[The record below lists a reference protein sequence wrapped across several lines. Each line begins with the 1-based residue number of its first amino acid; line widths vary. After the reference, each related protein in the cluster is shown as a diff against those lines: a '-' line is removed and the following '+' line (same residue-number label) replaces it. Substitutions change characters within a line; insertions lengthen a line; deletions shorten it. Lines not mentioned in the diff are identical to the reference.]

1 MNNPVFLRWLLNSLI
16 FAVGVT
22 IFNVLSSGLAG
33 YALGCMRFRGREFFR
48 ILTLAI
54 MLVPLPIIAIPRF
67 IMAFNL
73 HLTNS
78 FAGLIL
84 PLATQP
90 LTVFVMLQFMKS
102 LPFELAEAAFIDGA
116 SLLRTFFQGAWNEFF
131 WSLLIT
137 QRQDM
142 LTLPIGLSF
151 FQGAHYTE
159 YNLLLAG
166 SMFNT
171 IPIVIVLNIEP
182 ASATLPGYRHNRDEG
197 ITVCRDRSYPYKVHT
212 NGEGQLLTLSVRVNL
227 VTEQF

>member
-116 SLLRTFFQGAWNEFF
+116 SLLRTFFQVIVPVSMPAIIAVAIISFQGAWNEFF

-171 IPIVIVLNIEP
+171 
-182 ASATLPGYRHNRDEG
+182 
-197 ITVCRDRSYPYKVHT
+197 
-212 NGEGQLLTLSVRVNL
+212 
-227 VTEQF
+227 